1 MKKQPMPLPADAEE
15 IIHTLADKGYRADV
29 VGGCVRDFLMGKT
42 PHDYDMATD
51 ATPEEMKAALGD
63 CRLIETGIR
72 HGTLTVLLH
81 GTPYEVTTYRVD
93 GGYADHRHPDAVSF
107 TKDLKEDLAR
117 RDFTVNAMAYHPTF
131 GYTDPFGG
139 EDDLAAHTI
148 RAVGDPYRRFD
159 EDALRILRALRF
171 AATLDFETE
180 PVTAA
185 ALRAKAPL
193 LFAVSVE
200 RVDTEWQ
207 KWMRGKCAL
216 RVLRTFSDL
225 LPHFFREI
233 ADSPAVMTL
242 TDDCPPALRTWALFA
257 PFADAPARYDAAMRR
272 LHADNRR
279 RESGVAVLTHLHDP
293 LRDDADL
300 LTLLA
305 DIGEENLSHL
315 LALRTVCG
323 TGEEGESDRF
333 TRLLE
338 RRAPCRVADLAI
350 GGRDLAALGCRGE
363 EIGRILNTLIAR
375 VRRGELKNDKD
386 TLLAAARLF

>member
-15 IIHTLADKGYRADV
+15 IIHILAGKGHRADV

-63 CRLIETGIR
+63 RRLIETGIR

-117 RDFTVNAMAYHPTF
+117 RDFTVNAMAYHPTY

-207 KWMRGKCAL
+207 
-216 RVLRTFSDL
+216 
-225 LPHFFREI
+225 
-233 ADSPAVMTL
+233 
-242 TDDCPPALRTWALFA
+242 
-257 PFADAPARYDAAMRR
+257 
-272 LHADNRR
+272 
-279 RESGVAVLTHLHDP
+279 
-293 LRDDADL
+293 
-300 LTLLA
+300 
-305 DIGEENLSHL
+305 
-315 LALRTVCG
+315 
-323 TGEEGESDRF
+323 
-333 TRLLE
+333 
-338 RRAPCRVADLAI
+338 
-350 GGRDLAALGCRGE
+350 
-363 EIGRILNTLIAR
+363 
-375 VRRGELKNDKD
+375 
-386 TLLAAARLF
+386 